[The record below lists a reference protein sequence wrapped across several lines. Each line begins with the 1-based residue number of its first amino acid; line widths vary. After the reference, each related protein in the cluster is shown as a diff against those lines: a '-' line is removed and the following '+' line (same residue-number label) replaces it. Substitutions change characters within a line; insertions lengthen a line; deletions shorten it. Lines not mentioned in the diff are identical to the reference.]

1 MAVRKAEKLC
11 KNGYG
16 ETIVMIVPVA
26 KYDYPDNYNVSE
38 GNFGEIVPDILMNY
52 LMQSDNIK
60 LIDRTTTAA
69 LYQEQTVQGGLAELD
84 RNTAIEYG
92 KITGACY
99 AVKITFQRPDI
110 VGIKNGISISGGD
123 ILEKITKGKVTFAEL
138 GVDQLAV
145 VTNIIVRVVNLST
158 GIVEFR
164 ANAEGK
170 ATGNVNPKLN
180 LGIINLTFNEN
191 TSGNFTQSLTGKAID
206 NAFKKIGEEIN
217 QFFNSNL

>member
-1 MAVRKAEKLC
+1 VRTIPLNHRIPCAGFLFREQA
-11 KNGYG
+11 G
-16 ETIVMIVPVA
+16 ERHII
-26 KYDYPDNYNVSE
+26 
-38 GNFGEIVPDILMNY
+38 
-52 LMQSDNIK
+52 
-60 LIDRTTTAA
+60 
-69 LYQEQTVQGGLAELD
+69 
-84 RNTAIEYG
+84 
-92 KITGACY
+92 
-99 AVKITFQRPDI
+99 
-110 VGIKNGISISGGD
+110 GD
-123 ILEKITKGKVTFAEL
+123 ILEKITNEKVTFAEL

-180 LGIINLTFNEN
+180 LGIINLTFNED